1 MGNEKRL
8 IYANAV
14 QDKIDHEMDV
24 CNSGLIRGE
33 LKFLKGCVNTIP
45 TVDAII
51 LPCKVGDT
59 VYGQFHWHGKEIYEC
74 KVTRIKACQFKD
86 GSLHYFLD
94 VEFDIIDHYYNDGRM
109 MRCQNQAV
117 FGEDYGSWNRVYLTK
132 KEAEL
137 AKKAGDGK

>member
-8 IYANAV
+8 IDANEAIERQLYGNSKPIIYRQYAV
-14 QDKIDHEMDV
+14 EVLQ
-24 CNSGLIRGE
+24 
-33 LKFLKGCVNTIP
+33 NTP
-45 TVDAII
+45 TVNAII
-51 LPCKVGDT
+51 LPAKCGDT
-59 VYGQFHWHGKEIYEC
+59 VYGQLHCFGKEIHEC

-94 VEFDIIDHYYNDGRM
+94 VEFDIIDRYHNDGRM

-137 AKKAGDGK
+137 AKKAGDGNE